1 MEIECSP
8 VEIKYKENLR
18 ILSLTIPLFEG
29 RSMHLLL
36 LMLLMLLLWLKLEGV
51 SPQMTWRVV

>member
-1 MEIECSP
+1 MGIECSP

-29 RSMHLLL
+29 RRMHLPL
-36 LMLLMLLLWLKLEGV
+36 LMLLMLLLWLKLKGV